1 MQETWTIKDLLAW
14 TTRFFTDKGIEEPRL
29 NAEALLARVLKKD
42 RVYLYA
48 NYFAPVNQ
56 NEREQYREL
65 IKRRAAREPL
75 AYLLGKREFM
85 SLDFRVT
92 PEVLIP
98 RPETELL
105 VETVL
110 QLATK
115 DQPVSICDVGTGSG
129 AIAVSLAYYIPHAQV
144 TAIDISGAALE
155 IARYNA
161 EEHGVKVH
169 FLEGDLLASVP
180 AGEQFDFI
188 CANLPYISEAEYPK
202 LDPEVLHYEP
212 RLALWGSGDG
222 LELYRRLIPQ
232 AWQHLHSD
240 GYLLMEIGC
249 NQAEAAVALCS
260 AFSQVQVRQ
269 DWAGRDR
276 LIIAQKGDVSG
287 EDHILAGES

>member
-1 MQETWTIKDLLAW
+1 MQETWTIKDLLVW
-14 TTRFFTDKGIEEPRL
+14 TARFFADKGIEEPRL
-29 NAEALLARVLKKD
+29 NAEALLARVLEKD

-65 IKRRAAREPL
+65 IKRRAAGEPL

-85 SLDFRVT
+85 SLEFKVT
-92 PEVLIP
+92 PAVLIP

-110 QLATK
+110 ELASR

-129 AIAVSLAYYIPHAQV
+129 AIAVSLAYYLPRAQV
-144 TAIDISGAALE
+144 TAIDISPPALE

-161 EEHGVKVH
+161 EQHGVKVR
-169 FLEGDLLASVP
+169 FLEGDLLAPVA

-188 CANLPYISEAEYPK
+188 CANLPYISEEEYTR
-202 LDPEVLHYEP
+202 LDPEVRSYEP
-212 RLALWGSGDG
+212 RLALWGAGDG
-222 LELYRRLIPQ
+222 LELYRRLVPQ
-232 AWQHLHSD
+232 AWQHLAYG

-249 NQAEAAVALCS
+249 TPAEAAVAL
-260 AFSQVQVRQ
+260 FSSPWLVQVKK

-276 LIIAQKGDVSG
+276 LIIAQKGDVSC